1 MIKLIRLAI
10 KYKAV
15 LPAAIALVQE
25 IEKSISDD
33 GSISREERSK
43 LMKRFWAVVKT
54 VQYPEKIQATTIK

>member
-54 VQYPEKIQATTIK
+54 VQYPDKIQATTIK

>member
-43 LMKRFWAVVKT
+43 LMKRFWVVVKT
-54 VQYPEKIQATTIK
+54 VQYPDKIQATTIK

>member
-43 LMKRFWAVVKT
+43 LMKRIWVVVKT
-54 VQYPEKIQATTIK
+54 VQYPDKIQATTIK

>member
-43 LMKRFWAVVKT
+43 LMKRFWVVVKT
-54 VQYPEKIQATTIK
+54 VQSPDKIQATTIK